1 LVPGSGCLFLGM
13 NPARRGAVPDHLS
26 PERSGNVVA
35 RASVGQEMIRWI
47 GSPSQQ
53 SIFVMWISIVEP

>member
-1 LVPGSGCLFLGM
+1 M